1 MVSEADGEAEERD
14 DTREL
19 TASSPTCTSVKST
32 TTRRATASMIY
43 QGTAGTVRVRLG
55 LDLIKISN
63 QICKPLHQVQDGVT
77 DLSCGLSLTFC
88 FEAAFSSRAPKPW
101 QPTKYT

>member
-43 QGTAGTVRVRLG
+43 QGTAGTDHRQSPIG
-55 LDLIKISN
+55 SG
-63 QICKPLHQVQDGVT
+63 PYQDFQS
-77 DLSCGLSLTFC
+77 DM
-88 FEAAFSSRAPKPW
+88 
-101 QPTKYT
+101 